1 MWRAFEKLSEFR
13 YQMRRLGAAKI
24 ARLIAATSHS
34 IVFNPCRIDA
44 QHRVDTMSGTWLGWS
59 VIALGLALP
68 MAGWSGA
75 SSTMICTRI
84 VTAGIA
90 LLIVLPVLRV
100 FLMLVVFV
108 RERDFRFSAIAMLVL
123 STFCQAHWRSSLM
136 YGKRTW
142 PRP

>member
-1 MWRAFEKLSEFR
+1 MSADLVQRPELDQLLARVLQR
-13 YQMRRLGAAKI
+13 GTLLGS
-24 ARLIAATSHS
+24 T
-34 IVFNPCRIDA
+34 
-44 QHRVDTMSGTWLGWS
+44 

-100 FLMLVVFV
+100 FLMLIVFV
-108 RERDFRFSAIAMLVL
+108 CERDFRFSAIACL
-123 STFCQAHWRSSLM
+123 CWRSSFWGLCWAWLIHRAGM
-136 YGKRTW
+136 PSRLRDGGSR
-142 PRP
+142 RPE

>member
-1 MWRAFEKLSEFR
+1 MSTDLAGRSELD
-13 YQMRRLGAAKI
+13 QLL
-24 ARLIAATSHS
+24 ARVL
-34 IVFNPCRIDA
+34 
-44 QHRVDTMSGTWLGWS
+44 HRGTWLGCS

-68 MAGWSGA
+68 MAGWPGAA
-75 SSTMICTRI
+75 SSKICMRV

-123 STFCQAHWRSSLM
+123 AIILLGSVLGVVSF
-136 YGKRTW
+136 GD
-142 PRP
+142 